1 MGCENT
7 KIRKNL
13 VISKKSSTFVA
24 KIQQQKIYSM
34 EIQEFVVNFANQF
47 DDTEL
52 EVFSPETRF
61 RDLEEWSSFL
71 ALAIMAMVMEE
82 YGVALTAEEMR
93 NANTI
98 QELYDVVSSHL

>member
-1 MGCENT
+1 MN
-7 KIRKNL
+7 
-13 VISKKSSTFVA
+13 
-24 KIQQQKIYSM
+24 IQD
-34 EIQEFVVNFANQF
+34 FVVNFANQF
-47 DDTEL
+47 DDTEMD
-52 EVFSPETRF
+52 VFVPETEF
-61 RDLEEWSSFL
+61 RSLEEWSSFL

>member
-1 MGCENT
+1 MD
-7 KIRKNL
+7 
-13 VISKKSSTFVA
+13 
-24 KIQQQKIYSM
+24 
-34 EIQEFVVNFANQF
+34 IQEFVVNFANQF

-52 EVFSPETRF
+52 EVFTPETRF

-98 QELYDVVSSHL
+98 QELYNVVLFHL